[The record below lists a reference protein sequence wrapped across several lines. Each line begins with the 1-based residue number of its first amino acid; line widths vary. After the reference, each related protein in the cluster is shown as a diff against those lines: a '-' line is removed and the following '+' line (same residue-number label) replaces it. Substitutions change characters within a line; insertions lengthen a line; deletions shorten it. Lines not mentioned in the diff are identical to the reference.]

1 MLAKKFMTS
10 YFFQI
15 FLKQKINIV
24 IMTYLQANF
33 QLSWLSISR
42 AIFLLP
48 PPPPLRNGVSP
59 TPPGIGLKYNVV
71 NV

>member
-42 AIFLLP
+42 EILFLP
-48 PPPPLRNGVSP
+48 PPRLRNGVSP